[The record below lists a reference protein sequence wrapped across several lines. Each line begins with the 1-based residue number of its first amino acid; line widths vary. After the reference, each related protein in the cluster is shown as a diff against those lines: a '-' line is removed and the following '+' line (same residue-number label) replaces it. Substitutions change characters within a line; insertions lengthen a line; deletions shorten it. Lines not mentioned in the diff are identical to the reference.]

1 MKEWKEMI
9 LERLDAASKARFE
22 KDQALIF
29 LNDAYQDVL
38 FWKMQVNG
46 SEKTD
51 FTAFM
56 AEFME
61 VRDLFIGLLVDR
73 YPSNYREVEAKLE
86 HLKTG
91 NSPETEFVANL
102 AESFA

>member
-1 MKEWKEMI
+1 MKEWQEMI
-9 LERLDAASKARFE
+9 FERLDAAYQARFE

-29 LNDAYQDVL
+29 LNDAYQDAL
-38 FWKMQVNG
+38 FWKLEVSKEESQ
-46 SEKTD
+46 E

-56 AEFME
+56 QEFMT
-61 VRDLFIGLLVDR
+61 VRDLFISLLVDR

-86 HLKTG
+86 HLRSG
-91 NSPETEFVANL
+91 NQVEVAFTSNL